1 MAERDPGVSWRPHL
15 NLANAAT
22 AAGFTAALVAILIVA
37 GTGTPVSA
45 GWRWT
50 AAGLVIAAAGAD
62 LLDGTLARHYH
73 TAGPFGHGLDTISD
87 VVSFGVTPALIAYC
101 SQLYRHPVP
110 GAAAMVVWCI
120 AVQWRLARYLVQGH
134 QRSYTG
140 CPCPVAAVILSV
152 LVAAGAT
159 AYPALAVM
167 VVLSA
172 LMVSSVPVPTWPQ
185 LLRVARAR
193 RPALAPAL
201 PSCEVTHQ
209 AAATTERV

>member
-1 MAERDPGVSWRPHL
+1 MTERNQDVRWRHHL

-22 AAGFTAALVAILIVA
+22 AAGFTAALVAILVVA
-37 GTGTPVSA
+37 GTGTPVPA

-50 AAGLVIAAAGAD
+50 AAGLVLVAAGAD
-62 LLDGTLARHYH
+62 LLDGTLARYFH

-101 SQLYRHPVP
+101 SALYRDPVP
-110 GAAAMVVWCI
+110 GAAAVVVWCV

-134 QRSYTG
+134 QKSYTG
-140 CPCPVAAVILSV
+140 CPCPLAAVILAI
-152 LVAAGAT
+152 LVAAGVGP
-159 AYPALAVM
+159 YPVLGAM
-167 VVLSA
+167 VAFSV

-185 LLRVARAR
+185 LLHAVRAR

-201 PSCEVTHQ
+201 PGRQPAPQ
-209 AAATTERV
+209 AVTTERV